1 MMTEDKLQKGSEK
14 EFEKDPWN
22 MIIAGVGGQGNV
34 LASQILGQML
44 VTREYF
50 VTIGETYG
58 LSQRGGS
65 VMSHLRIS
73 RRDQFSPLIP
83 KGKCDFVMG
92 LEPTEALR
100 VLKQFGNPD
109 VHMLINTRP
118 IYPMDVIAGDAVYPE
133 VETVLE
139 KIHGLSRSVWT
150 INATDIALEMGD
162 PIYSNMVML
171 GALSGLEMLPMDRS
185 GFQEVVQDLLPSKRL
200 TSNLDAFDRGKEAVK
215 EHTV

>member
-1 MMTEDKLQKGSEK
+1 MTSLRDM
-14 EFEKDPWN
+14 EKDPWN

-44 VTREYF
+44 VTEDYF

-73 RRDQFSPLIP
+73 MKDQFSPLIP
-83 KGKCDFVMG
+83 KGTCDFVMG

-100 VLKQFGNPD
+100 VLQQFGNPN
-109 VHMLINTRP
+109 VQLLINTRP

-133 VETVLE
+133 VNTVLE
-139 KIHGLSRSVWT
+139 KVHKLSQRVWT
-150 INATDIALEMGD
+150 IKATEIYTRVDPTDKLTAISFMAPPTLRKGHFRPPDKLIALLKGG
-162 PIYSNMVML
+162 SL
-171 GALSGLEMLPMDRS
+171 WGAQSG
-185 GFQEVVQDLLPSKRL
+185 
-200 TSNLDAFDRGKEAVK
+200 NDAARRHAAPANSP
-215 EHTV
+215 

>member
-1 MMTEDKLQKGSEK
+1 MTSLRDM
-14 EFEKDPWN
+14 EKDPWN

-44 VTREYF
+44 VTEDYF

-73 RRDQFSPLIP
+73 MKDQFSPLIP
-83 KGKCDFVMG
+83 KGTCDFVMG

-100 VLKQFGNPD
+100 VLQQFGNPN
-109 VHMLINTRP
+109 VQLLINTRP

-133 VETVLE
+133 VNTVLE
-139 KIHGLSRSVWT
+139 KVHKLSQRVWT
-150 INATDIALEMGD
+150 INATEIALEMGD
-162 PIYSNMVML
+162 PIFSNMVMI
-171 GALSGLEMLPMDRS
+171 GALSVLELLPLNRP
-185 GFQEVVQDLLPSKRL
+185 GFQEVIKDLLPAKKL
-200 TSNLDAFDRGKEAVK
+200 ASNLDAFERGKEAIK
-215 EHTV
+215 EHTL